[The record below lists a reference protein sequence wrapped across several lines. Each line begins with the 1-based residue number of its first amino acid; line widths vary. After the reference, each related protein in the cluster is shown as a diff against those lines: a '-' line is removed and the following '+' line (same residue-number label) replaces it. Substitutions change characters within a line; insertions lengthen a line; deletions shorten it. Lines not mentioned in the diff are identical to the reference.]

1 MLSVLCSDNFVSVWF
16 GWDFVVV
23 VFLVS
28 LFFHRVTLKKEERGE
43 KVAGERQCQRRAGGK
58 GVFTIFK

>member
-1 MLSVLCSDNFVSVWF
+1 MLSVLCSDNFVLVWF

-28 LFFHRVTLKKEERGE
+28 LFFHRVILKKEEIGE
-43 KVAGERQCQRRAGGK
+43 KVAGERQCQRRAEGK
-58 GVFTIFK
+58 GIFTIFK